1 MSSDTVALV
10 EQAQSG
16 DDSAFEEL
24 YRSRVQAVFRYAKSI
39 VRNPT
44 VAEDV
49 TAQTFLQA
57 WKALARLRQPER
69 FDSWL
74 FRIAHNV
81 AISEVKRSPQAANL
95 DETPEPVETSRL
107 NDPESLVDLKF
118 DVAAVREG
126 LLGLPEHLRE
136 ILILR
141 FFSGLSHEEVG
152 RQVGKTA
159 QNVRVMQFRALK
171 RLRAELEESGYT
183 ALP

>member
-10 EQAQSG
+10 EKAQSG
-16 DDSAFEEL
+16 DDSAFEAL
-24 YRSRVQAVFRYAKSI
+24 YRSHAQAVFRYTKSI

-44 VAEDV
+44 LAEDI

-57 WKALARLRQPER
+57 WKALIRLRQPER

-81 AISEVKRSPQAANL
+81 AISEVKRSPQTANV

-107 NDPESLVDLKF
+107 NAPESLVDLKF

-126 LLGLPEHLRE
+126 LLGLPEHFRE

-141 FFSGLSHEEVG
+141 FVSGLSHEEVG

-159 QNVRVMQFRALK
+159 QNVRVIQFRALN
-171 RLRAELEESGYT
+171 RLRSELEKSGYT
-183 ALP
+183 ALS

>member
-1 MSSDTVALV
+1 MSSDTVELV
-10 EQAQSG
+10 EQAQRG
-16 DDSAFEEL
+16 DDSAFEAL

-95 DETPEPVETSRL
+95 DETPEPVETSQL
-107 NDPESLVDLKF
+107 NNREIPHSRHPLRILLVSNFLKF
-118 DVAAVREG
+118 YLCVWFIPYVCGSIFYSTFRGHHWFGATIFSFK
-126 LLGLPEHLRE
+126 LLR
-136 ILILR
+136 
-141 FFSGLSHEEVG
+141 
-152 RQVGKTA
+152 
-159 QNVRVMQFRALK
+159 
-171 RLRAELEESGYT
+171 
-183 ALP
+183 